1 MPNSASWS
9 ARRRN
14 STSMV
19 TRGRVCETGS
29 TWQWGLR
36 KVAVLWHLYSVTTKR
51 RLKYNNSRT
60 GTKTNFG
67 PKLRQG
73 RCKMTLTK
81 VAGVHQISV
90 HTSYTVEVSRSG
102 LGCCC
107 SWSSADDDDV
117 MCWVQSNKS
126 TSCHMCRVQSCR
138 LQLQLCVSRYVTR
151 ISNSR
156 YKSLVYCTPPLTSTD
171 GRTRPSVMRRW
182 LRLRLTWVQNENPW
196 TQNYRL
202 RYLLTTTLHCTALYS
217 DVPLNRLGHK
227 RQKCEGRSEDSCP
240 LLAHSAI
247 QCRLDCRLPTFSHY
261 IKRYVHHV
269 NRAKDKRHRALS
281 RPEIHTLKL
290 FMFSTVSRDFPRL
303 RPLPESLHIARSANN
318 RCE

>member
-1 MPNSASWS
+1 MSHVP
-9 ARRRN
+9 R
-14 STSMV
+14 
-19 TRGRVCETGS
+19 
-29 TWQWGLR
+29 
-36 KVAVLWHLYSVTTKR
+36 AV
-51 RLKYNNSRT
+51 
-60 GTKTNFG
+60 
-67 PKLRQG
+67 
-73 RCKMTLTK
+73 M
-81 VAGVHQISV
+81 
-90 HTSYTVEVSRSG
+90 
-102 LGCCC
+102 
-107 SWSSADDDDV
+107 
-117 MCWVQSNKS
+117 
-126 TSCHMCRVQSCR
+126 QSCR

-269 NRAKDKRHRALS
+269 NRAKDKRHPIVHSTGPKFTHWNCSCFQQFLGTSPDSDPFLSPFISLVPPTIAAS
-281 RPEIHTLKL
+281 RPT
-290 FMFSTVSRDFPRL
+290 SRNIDGTQDYMQ
-303 RPLPESLHIARSANN
+303 H
-318 RCE
+318 